1 MGLPLV
7 AELPAVTT
15 GAAGAAE
22 MVYSGEN
29 TRNHEEVSVTLWP
42 HVSHI
47 VPFTMTLES
56 GENT

>member
-7 AELPAVTT
+7 AELPAFTT
-15 GAAGAAE
+15 GAAGTAE

-29 TRNHEEVSVTLWP
+29 TRNHEKVSVTLWL

-47 VPFTMTLES
+47 VPFTITFES